1 MKNFS
6 VSKKLIST
14 FTMITVLFVVA
25 VAVGL
30 FSIFSIMQEFSDFHD
45 TAYVSVK
52 QVIGIRR
59 DLHELEKAILLAIT
73 ADTNSDV
80 QKYEQTAK
88 EAAQQV
94 GEEIAV
100 LDELV
105 PENARQ
111 LQELHQKVEQ
121 GDPIREQI
129 SQLIASG
136 KNAEALNLYQE
147 KYAALA
153 QEMRDLSSAVEK
165 DLTTRVDAS
174 YQSSERAA
182 TAGFLVAL
190 GSSVLA
196 LAVAVFLC
204 IYIVRSITKPVEQIE
219 KATKELANGNFKVE
233 ISYQSRDEL
242 GSLAQSTRMLVANL
256 KKYVGNID
264 ETLGA
269 VADGDLTKTVEID
282 YVGDF
287 ASIKVSIERIIKSLN
302 EIFGHMLAASRQVA
316 SGSSQMASGAQILSQ
331 GSVEQAASVEE
342 LLATINEVSRQ
353 INQNA
358 ENARSANQM
367 VDDTNKE
374 IETGST
380 QMKQLVTAMSN
391 MAKASNEISNIIK
404 TIDDIAFQTNILALN
419 AAVEAARA
427 GEAGKGFAVVA
438 EEVRSLAG
446 RSAEAAKS
454 TAALIEN
461 TIEAVDN
468 GTDMVFT
475 VERSLVSI
483 AEKEEKVLSLV
494 GNIATASNEQAV
506 AVTQITQG
514 IEQIS
519 SVVQNNSATAEESAA
534 SSEEISSQAMVLQ
547 QLVEQVQLKED
558 SVDVA
563 G

>member
-6 VSKKLIST
+6 VSKKLLFT
-14 FTMITVLFVVA
+14 FTTIA
-25 VAVGL
+25 VIFIIAVSVGL
-30 FSIFSIMQEFSDFHD
+30 FSIFSIMQNFTAFHD
-45 TAYVSVK
+45 TSYVSVK

-59 DLHELEKAILLAIT
+59 DLHELEKGLLLVIT
-73 ADTNSDV
+73 SDTSSDE
-80 QKYEQTAK
+80 QKYEQTAND
-88 EAAQQV
+88 AATQV
-94 GEEIAV
+94 GEEITV
-100 LDELV
+100 LDTLV
-105 PENARQ
+105 PENAEQ
-111 LQELHQKVEQ
+111 LDALHQKIEQ
-121 GDPIREQI
+121 GASVRQQILDLMKNNKKDEALKVYREQ
-129 SQLIASG
+129 
-136 KNAEALNLYQE
+136 
-147 KYAALA
+147 YAPLA
-153 QEMRDLSSAVEK
+153 QEMRDLSSAIESDVSARAE
-165 DLTTRVDAS
+165 AS
-174 YQSSERAA
+174 YSSSTTAA
-182 TAGFLVAL
+182 TIGFIVAVAASVVAL
-190 GSSVLA
+190 GVTIS
-196 LAVAVFLC
+196 LC
-204 IYIVRSITKPVEQIE
+204 VYIVRSITKPVQQIE
-219 KATKELANGNFKVE
+219 KATKELANGNFSVE
-233 ISYQSRDEL
+233 VDYQSRDEL

-287 ASIKVSIERIIKSLN
+287 ASIKVSIEQIIKSLN
-302 EIFGHMLAASRQVA
+302 EIFAQMLAASRQVA

-342 LLATINEVSRQ
+342 LLATINEISRQ

-358 ENARSANQM
+358 ENARKANQM
-367 VDDTNKE
+367 VNDTNVE
-374 IETGST
+374 IETGSA

-391 MAKASNEISNIIK
+391 MAKASNEINNIIK

-438 EEVRSLAG
+438 EEVRSLAA
-446 RSAEAAKS
+446 RSAEAAKN

-468 GTDMVFT
+468 GTNMVFT
-475 VERSLVSI
+475 VEHSLMTV

-494 GNIATASNEQAV
+494 GEIATASNEQAV

-534 SSEEISSQAMVLQ
+534 SSEEISSQALVLQ
-547 QLVEQVQLKED
+547 NLIEQVRLKDD
-558 SVDVA
+558 SMEIAD
-563 G
+563 

>member
-6 VSKKLIST
+6 VSKKLLFT
-14 FTMITVLFVVA
+14 FATIA
-25 VAVGL
+25 VIFIMAVSVGL
-30 FSIFSIMQEFSDFHD
+30 FSIFSIMQNFTAFHD
-45 TAYVSVK
+45 TSYVSVK

-59 DLHELEKAILLAIT
+59 DLHELEKGLLLVIT
-73 ADTNSDV
+73 SDTSSDE
-80 QKYEQTAK
+80 QKYEQTAND
-88 EAAQQV
+88 AATQV
-94 GEEIAV
+94 GEEITV
-100 LDELV
+100 LDTLV
-105 PENARQ
+105 PENAEQ
-111 LQELHQKVEQ
+111 LDALHQKIEQ
-121 GDPIREQI
+121 GASVRQQILDLMKNNKKDEALKVYREQ
-129 SQLIASG
+129 
-136 KNAEALNLYQE
+136 
-147 KYAALA
+147 YAPLA
-153 QEMRDLSSAVEK
+153 QEMRDLSSAIESDVSARAE
-165 DLTTRVDAS
+165 AS
-174 YQSSERAA
+174 YSSSTTAA
-182 TAGFLVAL
+182 TIGFIVAVAASVVAL
-190 GSSVLA
+190 GVTIS
-196 LAVAVFLC
+196 LC
-204 IYIVRSITKPVEQIE
+204 VYIVRSITKPVQQIE
-219 KATKELANGNFKVE
+219 KATKELANGNFSVE
-233 ISYQSRDEL
+233 VDYQSRDEL

-287 ASIKVSIERIIKSLN
+287 ASIKVSIEQIIKSLN
-302 EIFGHMLAASRQVA
+302 EIFAQMLAASRQVA

-342 LLATINEVSRQ
+342 LLATINEISRQ

-358 ENARSANQM
+358 ENARKANQM
-367 VDDTNKE
+367 VNDTNVE
-374 IETGST
+374 IETGSA

-391 MAKASNEISNIIK
+391 MAKASNEINNIIK

-438 EEVRSLAG
+438 EEVRSLAA
-446 RSAEAAKS
+446 RSAEAAKN

-461 TIEAVDN
+461 TIEAVDD
-468 GTDMVFT
+468 GTNMVFT
-475 VERSLVSI
+475 VEHSLTTV

-494 GNIATASNEQAV
+494 GEIATASNEQAV

-534 SSEEISSQAMVLQ
+534 SSEEISSQALVLQ
-547 QLVEQVQLKED
+547 NLIEQVRLKDD
-558 SVDVA
+558 SMEIAD
-563 G
+563 

>member
-6 VSKKLIST
+6 ISKKLVST
-14 FTMITVLFVVA
+14 FTTITVLFVIA
-25 VAVGL
+25 VSVGL
-30 FSIFSIMQEFSDFHD
+30 FSIFSIMQEFSAFHN
-45 TAYVSVK
+45 TSYVSVK

-59 DLHELEKAILLAIT
+59 DLHELEKAILLSIT
-73 ADTNSDV
+73 ADTDSDV
-80 QKYEQTAK
+80 KKYEQTAK
-88 EAAQQV
+88 DAAQQV
-94 GEEIAV
+94 GDEIAV

-105 PENARQ
+105 PENGQQ

-121 GDPIREQI
+121 GASVREQI
-129 SQLIASG
+129 DQLLEGG
-136 KNAEALNLYQE
+136 KSAEALNLYQE

-153 QEMRDLSSAVEK
+153 QEMRDLSSAMEK
-165 DLTTRVDAS
+165 DITSRADTS
-174 YQSSERAA
+174 FISSERES
-182 TAGFLVAL
+182 TAVFLVAL

-196 LAVAVFLC
+196 LGVTVFLC

-219 KATKELANGNFKVE
+219 KATKELANGNFSVE
-233 ISYQSRDEL
+233 IEYQSRDEL
-242 GSLAQSTRMLVANL
+242 GSLAQSTRILVANL

-264 ETLGA
+264 DTLGA
-269 VADGDLTKTVEID
+269 VANGDLTKSVDID

-287 ASIKVSIERIIKSLN
+287 ASIKVSIQRIIKSLN
-302 EIFGHMLAASRQVA
+302 EIFAQILVASRQVA
-316 SGSSQMASGAQILSQ
+316 SGSEQMASGAQILSQ

-358 ENARSANQM
+358 ENARKANQM
-367 VDDTNKE
+367 VNDTNVE
-374 IETGST
+374 IEAGSA

-391 MAKASNEISNIIK
+391 MAKASNEINNIIK

-446 RSAEAAKS
+446 RSAEAAKD

-468 GTDMVFT
+468 GTNMVFT
-475 VERSLVSI
+475 VERSLGSV

-494 GNIATASNEQAV
+494 GKIATASNEQAL

-534 SSEEISSQAMVLQ
+534 SSEEISSQALVLQ
-547 QLVEQVQLKED
+547 QLVEQVRLKED
-558 SVDVA
+558 GVDIA
-563 G
+563 D